1 MLHRRTA
8 TYFKNSIMEGTQ
20 SNINAGN
27 SGRPTNSIFNAF
39 FQKPK
44 THQLSQEN
52 RLTESTSPETPQ
64 QLSQKILLF
73 EDIDQVFN
81 DESDFHSQLL
91 KLICVTKVPIIITLS
106 KITDDV
112 NRSFIEPFKE
122 MNIDYDLVNYK
133 Y

>member
-1 MLHRRTA
+1 M
-8 TYFKNSIMEGTQ
+8 
-20 SNINAGN
+20 
-27 SGRPTNSIFNAF
+27 
-39 FQKPK
+39 
-44 THQLSQEN
+44 
-52 RLTESTSPETPQ
+52 TESTSPETPQ

>member
-1 MLHRRTA
+1 
-8 TYFKNSIMEGTQ
+8 
-20 SNINAGN
+20 
-27 SGRPTNSIFNAF
+27 
-39 FQKPK
+39 
-44 THQLSQEN
+44 
-52 RLTESTSPETPQ
+52 LTESTSPETPQ